1 MGGHGQAGGGGP
13 APPPPPHSLQG
24 SPSMIDGHTWI
35 LFFVLVFTHSPPPSS
50 HGAFISTDQAFKTR
64 HVCRHMHPRT
74 EDTLLPH
81 ASESRT
87 GVLGRSA
94 PL

>member
-1 MGGHGQAGGGGP
+1 MGGQGQAGGGGP
-13 APPPPPHSLQG
+13 RAPHHPLQG

-35 LFFVLVFTHSPPPSS
+35 LFFLLVFTHSPPPSS

-74 EDTLLPH
+74 EAALLPH
-81 ASESRT
+81 ASEGRT
-87 GVLGRSA
+87 GASGRSA